1 MRLLTLYSSKASSQV
16 RTSAE
21 SSQISASVNGFVAFL
36 VFPMSARFLY
46 YLRAFVAVEKASGR
60 RSVCEGGAGGAN
72 SHRLASACSVG
83 GKKKIK
89 RKKLPSV
96 ATVSTG

>member
-46 YLRAFVAVEKASGR
+46 YLRAFVAVGKASGRR

-83 GKKKIK
+83 GKKKSK
-89 RKKLPSV
+89 EKSYRL
-96 ATVSTG
+96 